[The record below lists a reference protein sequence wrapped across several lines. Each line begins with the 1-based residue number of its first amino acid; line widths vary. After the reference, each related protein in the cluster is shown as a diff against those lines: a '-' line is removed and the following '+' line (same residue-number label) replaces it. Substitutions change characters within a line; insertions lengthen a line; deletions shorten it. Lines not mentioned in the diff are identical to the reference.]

1 MKITKLESFPPN
13 VNPFCHDVYNMGV
26 NIGLN
31 FCVMFDKHPSERAG
45 YLIVVNKETG
55 ERLRIDA

>member
-1 MKITKLESFPPN
+1 MKTTVLESFPPN
-13 VNPFCHDVYNMGV
+13 ANPFHHDAYNMGIDV
-26 NIGLN
+26 GSN